1 MTYLGQSAI
10 AGNQSMAARVA
21 QCAAQQ
27 EIPNPDQWTSVNRR
41 TWAASPGWDDAW
53 ASALA
58 SHEDNP
64 SYDPGADEAVITDAM
79 ILSEVQAIMPEPVA
93 AAAPITAPTG
103 GGA

>member
-10 AGNQSMAARVA
+10 AGNQSMFARVA

-27 EIPNPDQWTSVNRR
+27 DIPNPDQWTSENRR

-79 ILSEVQAIMPEPVA
+79 ILSEVQSLAPPPPE
-93 AAAPITAPTG
+93 